1 MRFKRSIRV
10 LRPVRQRSPP
20 QAIITLTQQDRR
32 IQLSRERDEYP
43 DVTIETSPWAYLGP
57 KKAGQCDALCAEYY
71 RSMSRLGR
79 LFLVG
84 NPQSS
89 IDKKGHEVDPI
100 GMKVGS

>member
-1 MRFKRSIRV
+1 
-10 LRPVRQRSPP
+10 
-20 QAIITLTQQDRR
+20 
-32 IQLSRERDEYP
+32 
-43 DVTIETSPWAYLGP
+43 
-57 KKAGQCDALCAEYY
+57 
-71 RSMSRLGR
+71 MSRLGR